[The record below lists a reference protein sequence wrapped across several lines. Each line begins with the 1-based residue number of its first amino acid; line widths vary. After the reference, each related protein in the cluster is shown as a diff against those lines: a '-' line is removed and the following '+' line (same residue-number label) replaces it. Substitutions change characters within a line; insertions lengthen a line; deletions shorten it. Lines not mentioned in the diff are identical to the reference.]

1 MGSYAVQCGRTSLG
15 AALRA
20 DPAGA
25 NALPQCLASPDAEAI
40 WTDAGYEPHS
50 YADTIANPDATCGY
64 LYPADF
70 PAAESGTIA
79 RQRFARQLYFVG
91 VFALLVCAFK
101 YCLKNAI
108 ARGQASRVATAFSPR
123 VWCSRKA

>member
-1 MGSYAVQCGRTSLG
+1 MQCGRTSLG

-25 NALPQCLASPDAEAI
+25 NALPQCLALPDAEAI

-70 PAAESGTIA
+70 PAAESGNDRPSTIRA
-79 RQRFARQLYFVG
+79 S
-91 VFALLVCAFK
+91 ALLRRGIRAARLRIQIL
-101 YCLKNAI
+101 LKKCN
-108 ARGQASRVATAFSPR
+108 
-123 VWCSRKA
+123 CSRPSIQGCHRIFT